1 MNLSKTLF
9 LRLVAHH
16 PPRPQHRPIS
26 SSQLAPRRA
35 HHHEEESRGVKV
47 SVWWDF
53 ENCHLPSGANVFRVA
68 QSITAAVR
76 INGIKG
82 PITITAFGDVLQL
95 SRTNQEALSA
105 TGINLAHVPQGGKN
119 STDRAL
125 ITDLMCWVAQNPP
138 PAHLFLI
145 SSDRDFSTVLHKL
158 RMSNYNILLAG
169 YEERSLG
176 VLCSAASI
184 MWDWKALVRGNN
196 LTGKCFNQPPDG
208 PYSSWYGHYKT
219 PLLDPFAAST
229 KQQELQE
236 SSLDTNHVPEEVVR
250 EIGLVLSLYPK
261 GVAITELREQ
271 LKKRNVPLGEEFYGY
286 KRFSRF
292 LLSMPEILEVVP
304 KGEGVFLVHACKNV
318 EEMPHK
324 VKQNVED
331 VKKESESQES
341 SQESESQEIGLEHLQ
356 EKKQEGVVSEGKVV
370 DDEDL
375 ESQTASSTS
384 SESAKEVRADAE
396 ASKGQGLLRR
406 LLKRFNLFGGG
417 NKELSNEPAGGDVVD
432 DVFAQDSFWKDVE
445 SFINSPRGFVVV
457 SHSPSRE
464 ALAKNLKEEGHSSLK
479 QLDLSK
485 TLELVS
491 LLISDKKWIKENP
504 SEALPFRV
512 TRFTSCPSNPHA
524 SSALRSM
531 FVSLSK
537 SQPEE
542 AESKNNGVS
551 ERSRSEV
558 IADCHKLIK
567 KITEESPGGYN
578 MSNFKKDFLDE
589 FKYRLDYQSLGYP
602 KLQALIQ
609 MMPEARIESGYIV
622 PSSTQA
628 PYASDSSLDKEVG
641 SVSKKEKGD
650 ETEREVLKILGCWD
664 SVEDDEKTSGFGKD
678 KLVDG
683 ILTSLREKPSCESRV
698 Q

>member
-1 MNLSKTLF
+1 M
-9 LRLVAHH
+9 
-16 PPRPQHRPIS
+16 
-26 SSQLAPRRA
+26 
-35 HHHEEESRGVKV
+35 
-47 SVWWDF
+47 
-53 ENCHLPSGANVFRVA
+53 
-68 QSITAAVR
+68 
-76 INGIKG
+76 
-82 PITITAFGDVLQL
+82 
-95 SRTNQEALSA
+95 
-105 TGINLAHVPQGGKN
+105 
-119 STDRAL
+119 
-125 ITDLMCWVAQNPP
+125 
-138 PAHLFLI
+138 
-145 SSDRDFSTVLHKL
+145 
-158 RMSNYNILLAG
+158 
-169 YEERSLG
+169 
-176 VLCSAASI
+176 
-184 MWDWKALVRGNN
+184 
-196 LTGKCFNQPPDG
+196 
-208 PYSSWYGHYKT
+208 
-219 PLLDPFAAST
+219 
-229 KQQELQE
+229 
-236 SSLDTNHVPEEVVR
+236 
-250 EIGLVLSLYPK
+250 LY
-261 GVAITELREQ
+261 
-271 LKKRNVPLGEEFYGY
+271 
-286 KRFSRF
+286 
-292 LLSMPEILEVVP
+292 
-304 KGEGVFLVHACKNV
+304 
-318 EEMPHK
+318 
-324 VKQNVED
+324 
-331 VKKESESQES
+331 
-341 SQESESQEIGLEHLQ
+341 
-356 EKKQEGVVSEGKVV
+356 
-370 DDEDL
+370 
-375 ESQTASSTS
+375 
-384 SESAKEVRADAE
+384 
-396 ASKGQGLLRR
+396 
-406 LLKRFNLFGGG
+406 
-417 NKELSNEPAGGDVVD
+417 
-432 DVFAQDSFWKDVE
+432 
-445 SFINSPRGFVVV
+445 
-457 SHSPSRE
+457 RE

-641 SVSKKEKGD
+641 SVSKKKEKGD